1 MNRSHFSALASLAY
15 KDLHSLQIH
24 AAAMFEWIT
33 SEPFIVCSANRNLVA
48 HYTLYNA
55 IQCNANRNLVAA
67 QEAPDPPLLPLVAFK
82 FTKLFSDTVYFCTTQ
97 CVPQCS

>member
-1 MNRSHFSALASLAY
+1 MNGAHFSAVPALASLAY

-48 HYTLYNA
+48 HYQLYNA
-55 IQCNANRNLVAA
+55 IQSAI
-67 QEAPDPPLLPLVAFK
+67 
-82 FTKLFSDTVYFCTTQ
+82 
-97 CVPQCS
+97 